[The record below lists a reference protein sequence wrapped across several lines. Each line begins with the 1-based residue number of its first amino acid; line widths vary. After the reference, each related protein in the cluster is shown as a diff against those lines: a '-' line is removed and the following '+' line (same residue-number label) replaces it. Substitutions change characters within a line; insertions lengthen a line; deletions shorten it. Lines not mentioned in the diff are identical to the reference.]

1 MVESLRAP
9 IARKTAELV
18 DAVRGAGPF
27 DLTREV
33 AEPLPDWVI
42 AELLG
47 VPESDQHHLRPW
59 SADIC
64 RMYEMATAPA

>member
-18 DAVRGAGPF
+18 GAGPF